1 MDIND
6 RINKIIEHENL
17 SIAAFSRKIGVG
29 DQTVRAV
36 CVLKRNKPGFEFL
49 SKIVQTFVWINPFWL
64 LTGEGDMENKKCNE
78 QQQFSNFN
86 NLTEIIT
93 YLREKDKR
101 IEELI
106 QEKAELSIRCKMME
120 RLR

>member
-106 QEKAELSIRCKMME
+106 QEKTELSIRCKMME